1 MPWPAG
7 DTATHGFEA
16 VGTKKGDHVTAASA
30 VEFLRQRRD
39 KPFLL
44 VSSFLNPHNICEWA
58 RSEPLPDGE
67 VGTPPALSECPPA
80 RANAAPPK
88 DEPDIMT
95 LMRRSY
101 QSNRLFPVGNFDEK
115 KWREYA
121 WAYHRMIEKV
131 DAEIGKVLAALR
143 ETGQEER
150 TVVVFLADHGDC
162 QGAHKWNQKTVFYE
176 ESSRVPLIISHKGVT
191 KAGSSGRLAHTGV
204 DLIPTLCD
212 YAGIPKPEG
221 LPGVSLRAG
230 RDSREFVVVC
240 NRMAQGAPVDGRSPV
255 PDGRM
260 VRSRRFKYCAYSEGD
275 LRESLVDL
283 EADPGEMV
291 NLAREARFADELGRH
306 RKMLASWSR
315 ITHDPFPQ

>member
-1 MPWPAG
+1 MITRRAFLSTAASAAASAVTLHAANERPNLLIVMTDQQSADAMSNRMGRKYIHTPNMDSLAANGMSFSRAYCANPLCVPSRTSMFSGRYPTETGVQINGNEKLDPAKFPNMGTIFRNAGYATGFVGKWHMPWPAG
-7 DTATHGFEA
+7 DTAAHGFEA

-191 KAGSSGRLAHTGV
+191 
-204 DLIPTLCD
+204 
-212 YAGIPKPEG
+212 
-221 LPGVSLRAG
+221 
-230 RDSREFVVVC
+230 
-240 NRMAQGAPVDGRSPV
+240 
-255 PDGRM
+255 
-260 VRSRRFKYCAYSEGD
+260 
-275 LRESLVDL
+275 
-283 EADPGEMV
+283 
-291 NLAREARFADELGRH
+291 
-306 RKMLASWSR
+306 
-315 ITHDPFPQ
+315 